1 MRVYTISTSSRRRSS
16 LKMGKIF
23 KYSHIID
30 VIHEHI
36 FKYFLLRQI
45 ELGTMVR
52 IYNFVLF
59 KWGPW
64 YAGRE

>member
-1 MRVYTISTSSRRRSS
+1 
-16 LKMGKIF
+16 MGKIF

-59 KWGPW
+59 KRGPW
-64 YAGRE
+64 YAGESSLTFQ